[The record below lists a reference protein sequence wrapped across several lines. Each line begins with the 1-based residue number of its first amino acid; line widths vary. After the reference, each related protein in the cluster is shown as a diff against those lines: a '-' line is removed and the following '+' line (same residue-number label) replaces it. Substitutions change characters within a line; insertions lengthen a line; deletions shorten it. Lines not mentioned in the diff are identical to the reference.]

1 MSALNNVTTGYGKFF
16 LGCADFAFFPY
27 TRTFFGIANTPREG
41 ASIAEAIIAT
51 VFLSTVI
58 PILPALFTVTSSL
71 ALFALSL
78 ALSVMPFMY
87 FGALVADIA
96 ADQSPRSHQHGSNCA
111 F

>member
-1 MSALNNVTTGYGKFF
+1 MQTL
-16 LGCADFAFFPY
+16 LFPLIPVH
-27 TRTFFGIANTPREG
+27 FSVLQIPPREG
-41 ASIAEAIIAT
+41 ARIPEAIIAT

-96 ADQSPRSHQHGSNCA
+96 ADQSPRSHQHSSSCA
-111 F
+111 A